1 MVDDYGPVV
10 AGLENDIDEIET
22 EVFSGN
28 AEVSRRIYE
37 LSREVIEFQRATA
50 PLVGMLSSLIEDGAY
65 QSLGFAL
72 FAEVAYRLE
81 PNFADVFERRTIIIR
96 ELRQHPGEKKHR
108 KRRGLAAVAAD
119 QERTRGV
126 LH

>member
-1 MVDDYGPVV
+1 MRFLSDSPLSGSAIYRHTYRHREKPFSMRFSEWCDDDDARDGELQGESCGGFKP
-10 AGLENDIDEIET
+10 IT
-22 EVFSGN
+22 RFS
-28 AEVSRRIYE
+28 ECKI
-37 LSREVIEFQRATA
+37 
-50 PLVGMLSSLIEDGAY
+50 
-65 QSLGFAL
+65 SLGFAL
-72 FAEVAYRLE
+72 FAEVASRLAH
-81 PNFADVFERRTIIIR
+81 NFAGVFERRTIIIR